1 MRRIRINR
9 PTPAMG
15 VALLAL
21 FVSLGGVSYGVATG
35 SIDTREI
42 KNNTVR
48 SKDIRNNTVTGRDIR
63 TGTIR
68 GGDIGSNSVT
78 GRDIVEGSLGV
89 VPSANVANFA
99 GRANSAAAVD
109 KLKTVG
115 SFKR

>member
-1 MRRIRINR
+1 MDRNSTRLTGRANAARIALRTRLGRTPMRRIRINR

-68 GGDIGSNSVT
+68 GGDIGSNSV
-78 GRDIVEGSLGV
+78 
-89 VPSANVANFA
+89 
-99 GRANSAAAVD
+99 
-109 KLKTVG
+109 
-115 SFKR
+115 